1 MMGKALQSTSL
12 NSSQEILAK
21 WKKEKYITLNYLGA
35 NLLIS
40 LRCEIS
46 LQQILSNQMRQRC
59 NTNPITDDFS
69 LSALTTKIYQ
79 NIHFNR
85 I

>member
-1 MMGKALQSTSL
+1 M
-12 NSSQEILAK
+12 
-21 WKKEKYITLNYLGA
+21 EKRKVYNLELFGA